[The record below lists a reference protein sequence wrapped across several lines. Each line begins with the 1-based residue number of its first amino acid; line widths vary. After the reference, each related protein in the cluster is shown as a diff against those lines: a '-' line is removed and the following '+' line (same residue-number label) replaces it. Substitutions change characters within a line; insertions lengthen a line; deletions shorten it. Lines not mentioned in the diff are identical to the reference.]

1 MNGRNHLTLTSIVD
15 ALVFAAAIGGLAI
28 VVSVGFISQ
37 HAGGPARIAASSAN
51 RIDGHAVTL
60 TRSQERTAPT
70 SSATPAWRVRYAA
83 LKDRQTTVL
92 DSAAR
97 PPCRA
102 AVSARERYDA
112 FKLHQGDDGIGRIR
126 TQGCQ

>member
-37 HAGGPARIAASSAN
+37 HAGGPAPIAASSAN

-70 SSATPAWRVRYAA
+70 SSAMTPSNCTKAMTA
-83 LKDRQTTVL
+83 
-92 DSAAR
+92 S
-97 PPCRA
+97 
-102 AVSARERYDA
+102 DA
-112 FKLHQGDDGIGRIR
+112 FGPRDANRVASVARADR
-126 TQGCQ
+126 